1 MTKAARA
8 ELDLSFNVAAARI
21 LRDCGELLR
30 QQNAN
35 PFRVNAFIRAAQTL
49 ESLDVDAREILRRRG
64 LEGLV
69 ELPAIG
75 TGLAAAIDEIARTGR
90 LSRLDRLRGS
100 ADPEALFRTVPGVGP
115 ELARRIH
122 ADLHIDTLE
131 ALEVAAHDGTLATV
145 PGIGARRIAA
155 IQAALASKLGRA
167 PLVVRQRK
175 RIREPEVELLLDVD
189 REYRQGAAEGHLPV
203 IAPRRFNP
211 ERKAWL
217 PILHTS
223 RDDWHFTVLFSN
235 TARAHE
241 LKRTHDWV
249 VVYFHDDEHREGQR
263 TVVTETHGPLHEKR
277 VVRGREAQ
285 CATYY
290 SSRRAPTSFE
300 SKGATT

>member
-1 MTKAARA
+1 MRNAARND
-8 ELDLSFNVAAARI
+8 LDLSFNIAAARI

-35 PFRVNAFIRAAQTL
+35 PFRVNAFMRAAQTL
-49 ESLDVDAREILRRRG
+49 ESLDADAREILRRRG

-100 ADPEALFRTVPGVGP
+100 ADPEALFRTVPGIGP

-145 PGIGARRIAA
+145 PGMGARRIAVIRA
-155 IQAALASKLGRA
+155 GLASKLGRA
-167 PLVVRQRK
+167 PIVVRNRK
-175 RIREPEVELLLDVD
+175 RIREPDAAVLLDVD
-189 REYRQGAAEGHLPV
+189 REYRDSAAQRRLPV
-203 IAPRRFNP
+203 VAPRRFNP
-211 ERKAWL
+211 EGKAWL

-223 RDDWHFTVLFSN
+223 RDGWHFTVLYSN

-241 LKRTHDWV
+241 LGRTHDWV

-263 TVVTETHGPLHEKR
+263 TVVTETHGGLNGKR
-277 VVRGREAQ
+277 VVRGREAE
-285 CATYY
+285 CARHYEN
-290 SSRRAPTSFE
+290 RRA
-300 SKGATT
+300 GAVAT

>member
-1 MTKAARA
+1 MRNAARND
-8 ELDLSFNVAAARI
+8 LDLSFNIAAARI

-35 PFRVNAFIRAAQTL
+35 PFRVNAFMRAAQTL
-49 ESLDVDAREILRRRG
+49 ESLDADAREILRRRG

-100 ADPEALFRTVPGVGP
+100 ADPEALFRTVPGIGP

-145 PGIGARRIAA
+145 PGMGARRIAVIRA
-155 IQAALASKLGRA
+155 GLASKLGRA
-167 PLVVRQRK
+167 PIVVRNRK
-175 RIREPEVELLLDVD
+175 RIREPDAAVLLDVD
-189 REYRQGAAEGHLPV
+189 REYRDSAAQRRLPV
-203 IAPRRFNP
+203 VAPRRFNP
-211 ERKAWL
+211 EGKAWL

-223 RDDWHFTVLFSN
+223 RDGWHFTVLYSN

-241 LKRTHDWV
+241 LRRTHDWV

-263 TVVTETHGPLHEKR
+263 TIVTETHGGLHGKR
-277 VVRGREAQ
+277 VVRGREAE
-285 CATYY
+285 CARHYEN
-290 SSRRAPTSFE
+290 RRA
-300 SKGATT
+300 GAVTT

>member
-1 MTKAARA
+1 MRSAARA
-8 ELDLSFNVAAARI
+8 EFDLSFNVAAARI

-35 PFRVNAFIRAAQTL
+35 PFRVNAFMRAAQTL
-49 ESLDVDAREILRRRG
+49 ESLEVDAREILKKRG

-100 ADPEALFRTVPGVGP
+100 VDPEALFQTVPGLGP

-131 ALEVAAHDGTLATV
+131 ALEVAAHDGMLATV
-145 PGIGARRIAA
+145 PGIGARRIAV
-155 IQAALASKLGRA
+155 IQAGLASKLGRA
-167 PLVVRQRK
+167 PIVVRNQK
-175 RIREPEVELLLDVD
+175 RVREPDVDVLLDVD
-189 REYRQGAAEGHLPV
+189 REYRAGAAQGRLPV
-203 IAPRRFNP
+203 VAPRRFNP
-211 ERKAWL
+211 EGKPWL

-223 RDDWHFTVLFSN
+223 RDGWHFTVLYSN

-241 LKRTHDWV
+241 LKRTRDWV

-263 TVVTETHGPLHEKR
+263 TVVTETHGPLQGKR
-277 VVRGREAQ
+277 IVRGREAL
-285 CATYY
+285 CARHYEH
-290 SSRRAPTSFE
+290 RGE
-300 SKGATT
+300 SATT

>member
-1 MTKAARA
+1 MINAAQTGP
-8 ELDLSFNVAAARI
+8 DLSFNDAAARI

-35 PFRVNAFIRAAQTL
+35 PFRVNAFMRAAQTL
-49 ESLDVDAREILRRRG
+49 ESLDVDAREILRQRG

-75 TGLAAAIDEIARTGR
+75 TGLAAAINEIARTGR
-90 LSRLDRLRGS
+90 LARLDRLRGA

-122 ADLHIDTLE
+122 ADLHIETLE
-131 ALEVAAHDGTLATV
+131 ALEIAAHDGTLATL
-145 PGIGARRIAA
+145 PGIGARRVAA
-155 IQAALASKLGRA
+155 IQASLASKLGRA
-167 PLVVRQRK
+167 PIAVRSRN
-175 RIREPEVELLLDVD
+175 RIREPDVGILLDVD
-189 REYRQGAAEGHLPV
+189 REYRAGAAAGRFPV
-203 IAPRRFNP
+203 IAPRRFNAGG
-211 ERKAWL
+211 KAWL

-223 RDDWHFTVLFSN
+223 RDGWHFTALYSN

-241 LKRTHDWV
+241 LERTHDWV

-263 TVVTETHGPLHEKR
+263 TVVTETHGPSRGQR

-285 CATYY
+285 CARYHKR
-290 SSRRAPTSFE
+290 RRAAGVTR
-300 SKGATT
+300 